1 MVTPEIF
8 MEPIRN
14 AGNKLLPNRKIMKA
28 VVLYQTCSPNELTIS
43 EVPIPEVKSGWV
55 LIQVKAF
62 GLNRSELMMRE
73 YEANASYIQ
82 LPRILGIECVG
93 EIADASNSTY
103 NKGQKVVALMGG
115 MGRSFDGSYA
125 EYTLVPT
132 KNVFTVDSNLDWAE
146 LAAIP
151 ETYFTAYGSL
161 FNCLQ
166 ISPEDVLLVRGG
178 TSAAG
183 LAAIQLAKSLGATV
197 LASTRNDNKRDLLI
211 SQGADHVLIDNGTL
225 KEQLLSLYPQGV
237 TKVLEL
243 IGPATLLES
252 TSLLRHHGIVC
263 VTGILGKK
271 GTIDHFYPIKDIP
284 TGVYLTGFSSNYP
297 TQKIMDDIF
306 TLIKKNNLRPT
317 IAKVFS
323 LSEIGKAHQLME
335 NNEANG
341 KVVIQINKA
350 N

>member
-1 MVTPEIF
+1 
-8 MEPIRN
+8 
-14 AGNKLLPNRKIMKA
+14 MKA
-28 VVLYQTCSPNELTIS
+28 VVLYKTCSPEELTIS
-43 EVPIPEVKSGWV
+43 EVPVPEVKPGWV
-55 LIQVKAF
+55 LIKVKAF

-82 LPRILGIECVG
+82 LPRILGIECAG
-93 EIADASNSTY
+93 EIADGSDSGFR
-103 NKGQKVVALMGG
+103 KGQRVVALMGG

-132 KNVFTVDSNLDWAE
+132 KNIFTIDSDLDWIE

-151 ETYFTAYGSL
+151 ETYYTAYGSL
-161 FNCLQ
+161 FNSLQ
-166 ISPEDVLLVRGG
+166 LSPEDILLVRGG

-197 LASTRNDNKRDLLI
+197 LASTRKENKRDLLI
-211 SQGADHVLIDNGTL
+211 AQGANHVLIDDGTL
-225 KEQLLSLYPQGV
+225 KDQLLSLYPQGV
-237 TKVLEL
+237 NKVLEL

-252 TSLLRHHGIVC
+252 ASLLCQHGIVC

-284 TGVYLTGFSSNYP
+284 SGVYLTGFSSNYP

-306 TLIKKNNLRPT
+306 NHLKNHNLHPT
-317 IAKVFS
+317 IAKVFA
-323 LSEIGKAHQLME
+323 LDEIGQAHQLME

-341 KVVIQINKA
+341 KVVIQIDKTNQ
-350 N
+350 

>member
-1 MVTPEIF
+1 
-8 MEPIRN
+8 
-14 AGNKLLPNRKIMKA
+14 MKA
-28 VVLYQTCSPNELTIS
+28 VVLYKTCSPEELTIS
-43 EVPIPEVKSGWV
+43 EIPVPEVKPGWV
-55 LIQVKAF
+55 LIKVKAF

-73 YEANASYIQ
+73 YEGDASYIQ
-82 LPRILGIECVG
+82 LPRVLGIECVG
-93 EIADASNSTY
+93 EIADASDSSFS
-103 NKGQKVVALMGG
+103 KGQKVVALMGG

-132 KNVFTVDSNLDWAE
+132 KNVFTVDSDLDWSE
-146 LAAIP
+146 LATIP
-151 ETYFTAYGSL
+151 ETHFTAYGSL

-166 ISPEDVLLVRGG
+166 LAPEDVLLVRGG

-183 LAAIQLAKSLGATV
+183 LAAIQLAKSIGATV
-197 LASTRNDNKRDLLI
+197 LASTRKENKRDLLI
-211 SQGADHVLIDNGTL
+211 AQGADHVLIDDGTL
-225 KEQLLSLYPQGV
+225 KNQLQSLYPQGV
-237 TKVLEL
+237 NKILEL

-252 TSLLRHHGIVC
+252 ANLLRHHGIVC

-284 TGVYLTGFSSNYP
+284 TGVYLTGFSSNFP

-306 TLIKKNNLRPT
+306 YRIKIHNLHPT

-323 LSEIGKAHQLME
+323 LSEIGQAHQLME

-341 KVVIQINKA
+341 KVVIQIDKTNV
-350 N
+350 

>member
-1 MVTPEIF
+1 
-8 MEPIRN
+8 
-14 AGNKLLPNRKIMKA
+14 MKA
-28 VVLYQTCSPNELTIS
+28 VVLYKTCSPNELTVS
-43 EVPIPEVKSGWV
+43 EVPIPKVKPGWV

-73 YEANASYIQ
+73 YEGNASYVQ

-93 EIADASNSTY
+93 EIADGSDSAFS
-103 NKGQKVVALMGG
+103 KGQKVVALMGG

-132 KNVFTVDSNLDWAE
+132 KNVFSVETNLPWEE

-166 ISPEDVLLVRGG
+166 LSPDDVLLVRGG

-183 LAAIQLAKSLGATV
+183 LAAIQLAKSIGATV
-197 LASTRNDNKRDLLI
+197 LASTRIEGKRNLLI

-225 KEQLLSLYPQGV
+225 KDQLLSLYPQGV
-237 TKVLEL
+237 NKVLEL

-252 TSLLRHHGIVC
+252 ANLLRYHGIVC

-284 TGVYLTGFSSNYP
+284 TGVYITGFSSNYP
-297 TQKIMDDIF
+297 TQKIIDDIF
-306 TLIKKNNLRPT
+306 YRIKIHKLNPT
-317 IAKVFS
+317 IANVFS
-323 LSEIGKAHQLME
+323 LSEIGQAHQLME

-341 KVVIQINKA
+341 KVVIKIDKTDV
-350 N
+350 